1 MRIYTQTDFT
11 DLLGAQEYYLIVS
24 LISGWKLQRQMLQV
38 FVCVLKRVSICL
50 HVGKML
56 NNFNDHIW
64 IVIRG
69 LSIIFVSFT
78 LRETERERVG
88 QRGSE
93 KVKIFFPSS
102 LNHQDAS
109 CGFLLLW
116 IHCVCVRACARVCCY
131 VCVVFHI
138 CCRSVGNP
146 KWMAPVYP
154 LQNDS
159 NTKEAHNFILI
170 ME

>member
-116 IHCVCVRACARVCCY
+116 IHCVCVCVHVRAF
-131 VCVVFHI
+131 VVTFAWFSTFVVDLWEI
-138 CCRSVGNP
+138 RSEWHLCIHC
-146 KWMAPVYP
+146 KMTATLRRLTTLY
-154 LQNDS
+154 
-159 NTKEAHNFILI
+159 
-170 ME
+170 